1 MRQNEQLCSTPFSV
15 AAIIPP
21 PIKIVIDKTEFLLS
35 HTLNDFDY
43 DLPEE
48 LIAQKP
54 ATPRDHSRLL
64 IYNRLYQKITDDYF
78 YNIGQ
83 YLPKKTS
90 LVVNNSKVEKCRLLF
105 DSGKIEIFVTKV
117 LDDKRVEAMVRPG
130 KKFKPG
136 KKMDLTDHLSVKTI
150 TVTEDGLRILQLS
163 HSLDDERFE
172 PYKYTPFPPYIKRD
186 ESLADRYQT
195 VFAKDKGSKAA
206 PTAGL
211 HFTPELLQK
220 LRDQGIEK
228 KEVTLHV
235 GLGTFAPVKT
245 EKIESHIMHSEW
257 YRITKEQAEALNQ
270 SKSLTAVGTTSVRV
284 LESAQKKG
292 DTFTA
297 GSGETDIFIT
307 PGYTFTSVDHL
318 ITNFHL
324 PKSTLLMLVS
334 AFTSLEEVKRIYKH
348 AIEEKYR
355 FYSFG
360 DAMLIL

>member
-1 MRQNEQLCSTPFSV
+1 
-15 AAIIPP
+15 
-21 PIKIVIDKTEFLLS
+21 LS
-35 HTLNDFDY
+35 YTLDDFDY
-43 DLPEE
+43 HLPEE

-64 IYNRLYQKITDDYF
+64 IYDRETGTISDDYF
-78 YNIGQ
+78 YNIGK
-83 YLPKKTS
+83 YLPTETS

-105 DSGKIEIFVTKV
+105 NDDKIEIFVTKAV
-117 LDDKRVEAMVRPG
+117 DNCVVEAMVRPG

-136 KKMDLTDHLSVKTI
+136 KTVKLADGLSAKTLNI
-150 TVTEDGLRILQLS
+150 AEDGIRTIELS
-163 HSLDDERFE
+163 RSLDDAITEKF
-172 PYKYTPFPPYIKRD
+172 KYTPFPPYIERD

-195 VFAKDKGSKAA
+195 IYAKDEGSKAA

-211 HFTPELLQK
+211 HFTPELINK
-220 LRDQGIEK
+220 LEKQGIEK

-245 EKIESHIMHSEW
+245 EKIEDHIMHSEW
-257 YRITKEQAEALNQ
+257 YQISDAQARELNR
-270 SKSLTAVGTTSVRV
+270 SKSITAVGTTSVRV
-284 LESAQKKG
+284 LESAEKIDGK
-292 DTFTA
+292 FVA

-307 PGYTFTSVDHL
+307 PGYSFQSVDHL

-324 PKSTLLMLVS
+324 PKSTLLMLIS
-334 AFTSLEEVKRIYKH
+334 AFIGFDETKKIYEH

-360 DAMLIL
+360 DAMLLL